1 MDKSLHVILMYGL
14 TQLGFIFFFYSGDI
28 IASTT
33 EGHWLAV
40 VIGLALNSVMVWLYM
55 KGLGY
60 FPKQDIIS
68 IYGAVGKWA
77 AVLFLLPLV
86 FFLFITN
93 IITIRAFSEV
103 ITLVFLANTPL
114 WAIMALIITLSG
126 YIALNGVESIF
137 RTGVLLAI
145 LFLPVILFT
154 ICISFQNVDFRYFFP
169 IMDEKLSFLGKPPY
183 WHSFSAFAG
192 SFLFLGFIQ
201 PYVAYRSKYVLM
213 TVAALVP
220 FYFISVYVPLFTFG
234 QATASTFK
242 FPFIVL
248 MSTIHINWL
257 MFDRITMFLLLCL
270 VTFTMLFISMVLWKL
285 SQVLH
290 RCVPKVKPSYF
301 VISIAAAN
309 FIGCLFITNWDEI
322 QSLVMWNTMLRFF
335 VMVGIPCSIWLL
347 GIRAKRMIKDEGA

>member
-1 MDKSLHVILMYGL
+1 MDKSLHVIFMYGL

-28 IASTT
+28 IASTS
-33 EGHWLAV
+33 EGHWLAII
-40 VIGLALNSVMVWLYM
+40 IGLVLNGAMVWLYM

-60 FPKQDIIS
+60 FPQQDIIS
-68 IYGAVGKWA
+68 IYTGLGKGA
-77 AVLFLLPLV
+77 AVLFLLPLI

-93 IITIRAFSEV
+93 IITIRAFSEA
-103 ITLVFLANTPL
+103 ITLIFLANTPL
-114 WAIMALIITLSG
+114 WAIMALIIIISG

-169 IMDEKLSFLGKPPY
+169 IMDEKLTFLTKPPY

-201 PYVAYRSKYVLM
+201 PYVAYRPRIVM
-213 TVAALVP
+213 ITVAALVP

-234 QATASTFK
+234 QSTASTFK

-290 RCVPKVKPSYF
+290 RCLPKVKSSYF
-301 VISIAAAN
+301 VIVIAAVN

-322 QSLVMWNTMLRFF
+322 QSLIMWNTMLRFY
-335 VMVGIPCSIWLL
+335 VLVGIPCSIWLI
-347 GIRAKRMIKDEGA
+347 GIRSRRMIKDEGA

>member
-1 MDKSLHVILMYGL
+1 MDKSLHVVLMYGL

-28 IASTT
+28 ISSTT
-33 EGHWLAV
+33 EGHWLAI
-40 VIGLALNSVMVWLYM
+40 VIGLVLNLVMVWLYM

-68 IYGAVGKWA
+68 IYSAVGKWA

-169 IMDEKLSFLGKPPY
+169 VMDEKFSFLARPPY
-183 WHSFSAFAG
+183 WHSFAAFAG

-201 PYVAYRSKYVLM
+201 PYVAYRPKYVLM

-220 FYFISVYVPLFTFG
+220 FYFIAVYVPLFTFG

-290 RCVPKVKPSYF
+290 RCLPKVKPSYF
-301 VISIAAAN
+301 VIAIAAAN